1 MHVPQDK
8 GERVLAAVVRPGLAD
23 GAGWRVRPERLVV
36 SAPVVIAGESETTR
50 RPEDNEGGRPGQPR
64 RPPPRLRA
72 EPAPRRFA
80 EDLGGVER
88 RQIRPEVVVRALKRG
103 PRGVGDERA
112 EHEQQHQ
119 RVPPPT
125 PPPAP
130 PPAALPA

>member
-72 EPAPRRFA
+72 QPAPRRFA
-80 EDLGGVER
+80 QNLRAAEPRPLPPGGGV
-88 RQIRPEVVVRALKRG
+88 RG
-103 PRGVGDERA
+103 LYSRPRG
-112 EHEQQHQ
+112 
-119 RVPPPT
+119 
-125 PPPAP
+125 
-130 PPAALPA
+130 